1 MRQLGTQPDFK
12 PGIGLVWGEFLLS
25 PLTKQL
31 VKGVRRSSYLIKI
44 LLFVRGES
52 SYLIKLFLLFVFIRS
67 VAFDLSSIPK
77 ESPSLLVLVLL
88 RSQRNL

>member
-31 VKGVRRSSYLIKI
+31 VKGVRRSSYLIKT
-44 LLFVRGES
+44 LLFVSG
-52 SYLIKLFLLFVFIRS
+52 KFP
-67 VAFDLSSIPK
+67 FDLK
-77 ESPSLLVLVLL
+77 SLLDPECLWALF
-88 RSQRNL
+88 